1 MTVRRPDW
9 RGSRRLSDA
18 TGGSLQSFASSAF
31 TEFAVIA
38 GTLQGP
44 KISDYESK
52 SMGAGR
58 PIQGQNDRRR

>member
-1 MTVRRPDW
+1 VTVRRPDW

-38 GTLQGP
+38 GTLQG
-44 KISDYESK
+44 
-52 SMGAGR
+52 A
-58 PIQGQNDRRR
+58 QNL